1 MKIER
6 PLRPKWKV
14 LHTEPGFER
23 FDPDDASELE
33 HWAKR
38 VQGLAPLSEDES
50 ERFFGQED
58 RIRELVNKL
67 AHTRFVAVI
76 GQSGCGK
83 SSLVHRD
90 YWRRCATAGVGAL
103 ES

>member
-1 MKIER
+1 MGGESSGER
-6 PLRPKWKV
+6 MNLKNPFPGLRP
-14 LHTEPGFER
+14 FR
-23 FDPDDASELE
+23 
-33 HWAKR
+33 
-38 VQGLAPLSEDES
+38 EDES

-83 SSLVHRD
+83 S
-90 YWRRCATAGVGAL
+90 
-103 ES
+103 